1 MTRTG
6 KRNTSVFYKYFL
18 TNLTIFLI
26 PFVILGL
33 LTFTMAVKQLKKELE
48 QNFESRFTL
57 ISGDIDKNIMDMRQL
72 AINIAYDTQFYPY
85 QLKDVL
91 NEQNAIRQLQKHL
104 NYTFISSDILLYYKN
119 ESALYSSKGKFSNE
133 HYFVY
138 EQKIANGDQLLERI
152 NKAEEPFLFRIK
164 PTVGHIA
171 DQAVYVYPVAMGG
184 VKRQAAAI
192 VFWLSSDML
201 EQRIRNVSGKLDGNF
216 YILDQDNKAILS
228 AYKDTSTALDGILS
242 KLDLSRL
249 PSKGRTELGGSK
261 YNALMVQSEGSDS
274 HFLTLFSASD
284 LLINAENLQFLFYGI
299 LFSLFVLGM
308 FAAAYFARRHY
319 KPIKKL
325 HHSAGELLLEMD
337 HPMETS
343 NEWDRIDRALM
354 VTTNNNDQ
362 LKAKV
367 SELNFHIIQNF
378 LLLLIRGNMNEVTEE
393 QLSSLG
399 LHFRDKFYCVITMM
413 SRTKGV
419 FPSTVKHLT
428 SSESLQ
434 LLDLTREGYMVFVL
448 NTKTSMDDEARKAA
462 ERLLEELGDGKNQ
475 VMIGIGNMYR
485 HVTEINYSYIESMAA
500 LDFNHQAV
508 GSSIC
513 FFHQISS
520 KFSNYVWYP
529 SETLLRLTQ
538 AVKQGDR
545 GLALELLQC
554 LNAEMEEKKLT
565 GMNEKL
571 ISFDIINALLKTVND
586 LKLKINIKDFGAF
599 GAMENRVELFAK
611 VERFIGTVC
620 EWIAEQRQLKS
631 EQFVRDLLQYVHD
644 NFTDYELSLEK
655 MSGTFGISIYALSKL
670 FKEEIGIG
678 FKDYVID
685 LRMEKAKAI
694 LQKSDESIGTITR
707 HVGYAN
713 DSHFIKTFKKIVGVT
728 PSQYREKLTKQQ

>member
-1 MTRTG
+1 MLHTG
-6 KRNTSVFYKYFL
+6 KRNASVFYKYFL

-57 ISGDIDKNIMDMRQL
+57 ISGDIDKNIMVMRQL

-85 QLKDVL
+85 QLKDVF
-91 NEQNAIRQLQKHL
+91 NEQNAIRQLQKYL
-104 NYTFISSDILLYYKN
+104 NYTFISSDIVLYYKD
-119 ESALYSSKGKFSNE
+119 ESALYSAKGKFSYQS
-133 HYFVY
+133 YFLY
-138 EQKIANGDQLLERI
+138 EQKIANGDQLLKRI
-152 NKAEEPFLFRIK
+152 NQAEEPFLFRVK
-164 PTVGHIA
+164 PTVSQSA
-171 DQAVYVYPVAMGG
+171 EQAVYVYPVAIGG

-201 EQRIRNVSGKLDGNF
+201 EGRIRNVSGKLDGNF
-216 YILDQDNKAILS
+216 YILDQDNRAILS

-249 PSKGRTELGGSK
+249 PSKGRTELGGRK

-284 LLINAENLQFLFYGI
+284 LLINAENLQLLFNGI
-299 LFSLFVLGM
+299 LFSLFVLGI
-308 FAAAYFARRHY
+308 FAAGYFARRHY

-325 HHSAGELLLEMD
+325 HHSAGELLLGMD
-337 HPMETS
+337 HPVEAS
-343 NEWDRIDRALM
+343 NEWDRIDRALT

-367 SELNFHIIQNF
+367 SELNFHIIQNI

-393 QLSSLG
+393 QLGSLG
-399 LHFRDKFYCVITMM
+399 LHFRGKNYCVITMM
-413 SRTKGV
+413 SRTKGN

-428 SSESLQ
+428 SYESLH
-434 LLDLTREGYMVFVL
+434 LLDLTHEGYMVFIL
-448 NTKTSMDDEARKAA
+448 NARTHLDDEARKVA
-462 ERLLEELGDGKNQ
+462 ERLLENLGDGKNQ
-475 VMIGIGNMYR
+475 VAIGIGNMYR
-485 HVTEINYSYIESMAA
+485 HVTGINYSYIESMAA
-500 LDFNHQAV
+500 LDFNHQTE

-513 FFHQISS
+513 FFHHIPT
-520 KFSNYVWYP
+520 KFSNYFWHP

-545 GLALELLQC
+545 GLAIELLQR

-565 GMNEKL
+565 GLNEKL
-571 ISFDIINALLKTVND
+571 ISFDIINTLLKTVND
-586 LKLKINIKDFGAF
+586 MKLKISIKDFGAF
-599 GAMENRVELFAK
+599 GATENRAELFAK
-611 VERFIGTVC
+611 VERFIETVC

-644 NFTDYELSLEK
+644 NFADYELSLEK
-655 MSGTFGISIYALSKL
+655 MSGEFCLSIYAISKL

-678 FKDYVID
+678 FKDYVIN
-685 LRMEKAKAI
+685 LRMDKAKEM
-694 LQKSDESIGTITR
+694 LQKSNESIGAITR

-728 PSQYREKLTKQQ
+728 PSLYREKLTK